1 MKQSTYIPYTDQQGF
16 VSIVVSLI
24 IMVILSLVTI
34 GFAQIMSR
42 EQRQALDRQ
51 LSTQAFYA
59 AESGVNDAR
68 NVKLQG
74 YSDTCGS
81 SAKVID
87 TVSQSVH
94 ETCVFVNEK
103 PKTIKYDNVDKGPK
117 VFPVHTVDSSGTRVT
132 PDTIVVKW
140 SKASSVYGSDFRAAG
155 NTAFDTNAAWGA
167 NTGLGRLYIIPFNA
181 GDTRDTILQNTSFT
195 LLNPVSG
202 GINSQTL
209 AGSRGNNFGTITDGN
224 CSGASCSVTIT
235 GFAASYS
242 DLYISLSSLYMP
254 NNYEVS
260 ASKGG
265 AALSFV
271 DVQAV
276 IDSTGRNTDVLRRIE
291 TRVPLIEQHNYPVA
305 ALNGDI
311 CKLWTVMPTSVTPP
325 ATSTNDSTR
334 CP

>member
-1 MKQSTYIPYTDQQGF
+1 MKQEILTSQADQRGF

-68 NVKLQG
+68 NTKLQG

-117 VFPVHTVDSSGTRVT
+117 VFPVHTVDASGTRVT

-140 SKASSVYGSDFRAAG
+140 SKASSVYGSDFRAAS
-155 NTAFDTNAAWGA
+155 TAFPTNAAWGI
-167 NTGLGRLYIIPFNA
+167 NTGLGRLYIIPFNTN
-181 GDTRDTILQNTSFT
+181 DTRDTILQNTSFT
-195 LLNPVSG
+195 LLNPISG
-202 GINSQTL
+202 GTGSQTL
-209 AGSRGNNFGTITDGN
+209 VGSRGNNFGVITDGN
-224 CSGASCSVTIT
+224 CSGTSCSVTIT

-265 AALSFV
+265 TALSFV

-291 TRVPLIEQHNYPVA
+291 TRVPLIEQHNYPIA

-311 CKLWTVMPTSVTPP
+311 CKLWTVMPTSVAPP
-325 ATSTNDSTR
+325 ATSSNDSTK